1 MRWRRWILSR
11 SGSELSRRPARIGWA
26 DRAPGVDVG
35 GEPSA
40 QHLRADH
47 KVGVR
52 SGRDRYGYGVGR
64 QGGLGHGDGS
74 DPIACGAGTPYADGY
89 GKSDSPTCGYR
100 YQRTSADQPS
110 GAYEVAATSFWR
122 VEWAGGGMTGVIEF
136 DLSATADIRVGEAQ
150 VLTQ

>member
-1 MRWRRWILSR
+1 M
-11 SGSELSRRPARIGWA
+11 ART
-26 DRAPGVDVG
+26 R
-35 GEPSA
+35 
-40 QHLRADH
+40 LRAAR
-47 KVGVR
+47 VR
-52 SGRDRYGYGVGR
+52 PTPTAM
-64 QGGLGHGDGS
+64 GS
-74 DPIACGAGTPYADGY
+74 RTLRRV
-89 GKSDSPTCGYR
+89 GYR